1 MPDTPHSHEEAPK
14 QEELPLQS
22 VLPALT
28 DQIYGPNDLN
38 FLQNLSS
45 AGSCHHNLK
54 TLDELIQ
61 RDEKRE
67 KDGFH
72 RKVNVG
78 KIVKPGKGKNK
89 VVIVPTTTE
98 EKFYH
103 DNRPVQDSQEFDGDE
118 DGTWE
123 VGETTGTADG
133 EEGDVIGEIPIDE
146 QLEGEGEGG
155 SGQGDGGDHE
165 TGASAYDLGKVL
177 TEKFQLPNLK
187 EKGTKKSLTKYV
199 YDLTDRNRG
208 EGQILDKQKTLIELI
223 KTNIHLGTF
232 DPSADPDMSKMLI
245 NKRDFIYRIMSRE
258 QDIESQ
264 AVVFFVR
271 DYSGSMHGKP
281 TEIVGSQHVMI
292 YSWLMYQ
299 YKENVDTRFILHDT
313 DAKEVD
319 DFETYHG
326 SNVSGGTRILSAL
339 KLVNEIVKE
348 ENLAKD
354 NNIYIFYG
362 GDGDD
367 WNTEDEAL
375 LNEFH
380 TLLQYVNRI
389 GVIVVKGSYGSETSF
404 ERFLKEYDLVEKNE
418 EKLHLDI
425 IPIDADDMRII
436 ESLKQLVS

>member
-1 MPDTPHSHEEAPK
+1 
-14 QEELPLQS
+14 
-22 VLPALT
+22 
-28 DQIYGPNDLN
+28 
-38 FLQNLSS
+38 
-45 AGSCHHNLK
+45 
-54 TLDELIQ
+54 
-61 RDEKRE
+61 
-67 KDGFH
+67 
-72 RKVNVG
+72 
-78 KIVKPGKGKNK
+78 
-89 VVIVPTTTE
+89 
-98 EKFYH
+98 
-103 DNRPVQDSQEFDGDE
+103 
-118 DGTWE
+118 
-123 VGETTGTADG
+123 
-133 EEGDVIGEIPIDE
+133 
-146 QLEGEGEGG
+146 
-155 SGQGDGGDHE
+155 
-165 TGASAYDLGKVL
+165 
-177 TEKFQLPNLK
+177 
-187 EKGTKKSLTKYV
+187 
-199 YDLTDRNRG
+199 
-208 EGQILDKQKTLIELI
+208 
-223 KTNIHLGTF
+223 
-232 DPSADPDMSKMLI
+232 
-245 NKRDFIYRIMSRE
+245 
-258 QDIESQ
+258 
-264 AVVFFVR
+264 
-271 DYSGSMHGKP
+271 MHGKP

-380 TLLQYVNRI
+380 TLFQYVNRI